1 MRGFVG
7 SIHNI
12 FLMIPVD
19 DILNRKDVRK
29 VIADRKIDDMEFA
42 RKIAGVFTR
51 RPSLTAWG
59 LSFFRRYPD
68 MDLYGMMRSIS
79 EHIDRYHQWVQYIP
93 GGMSSY
99 TRIGTDRLSILLRMF
114 ETIEDYDDIHKMAA
128 KFPSG
133 KRVII
138 LGKGLQDSLETIKN
152 GYSGLPLSEEG
163 KIARAFNTLP
173 SNMQRN
179 FIRTMTPVDNVT
191 EFKLALGK
199 LVIKSYDWTPE
210 SFRDYFRDYIKGGSE
225 IVYDDHGVIVVEFND
240 FRDCASLCNNGR
252 SEWCIA
258 RDEYSFF
265 HYVDTNVRQYAIFD
279 FNLPEHDDLSLIGV
293 TIDVDEKEV
302 VASHTRENHDI
313 FNDFIRRD
321 DNSEITFSR
330 IPDEKGVPW
339 GVFYWDL
346 WDVKEGWSFTYMENA
361 MRNIDGEFTYIDTD
375 RNLAVYRCEVDD
387 LWNNWDSAP
396 RLPTYSMNV
405 GYVCYLC
412 CNFNVDYSDNKA
424 IIPVICMS
432 TDGVDYIIAAVN
444 KIGDGRSLKW
454 LKKMFDV
461 GFTDFIPSEKRVAN
475 SDFVHYCMEGAVK
488 KAEALIAGRMLD
500 YSEKSYGHT
509 EPIWKTLAKHGL
521 WGLLSMAFED
531 EDFDGELKDSWNV
544 GMVPY
549 LFSLYTDTKSKRIKD
564 CIIKYLSLKSDDEVS
579 SYDENGAH
587 SGCLLNLAIDTRDPS
602 LIDYLISRGCDINTG
617 KDLLGRTPAVNLAI
631 HSKLFDRDYVYGLI
645 TGGESVNALALSIF
659 NARNKIEEE
668 E

>member
-29 VIADRKIDDMEFA
+29 VIADRKIDDMDFA

-79 EHIDRYHQWVQYIP
+79 ERIDRYHQWVQYIP

-99 TRIGTDRLSILLRMF
+99 TRIGTDRLSILLHMF
-114 ETIEDYDDIHKMAA
+114 DTIVDYDDIHKMAA
-128 KFPSG
+128 KFPSN
-133 KRVII
+133 KRAII
-138 LGKGLQDSLETIKN
+138 LGKGLQDSLEAIKN
-152 GYSGLPLSEEG
+152 GYNGLPLSEEG
-163 KIARAFNTLP
+163 NIARAFNVLP
-173 SNMQRN
+173 NKMQRN
-179 FIRTMTPVDNVT
+179 FIRTMTPVDNAT

-210 SFRDYFRDYIKGGSE
+210 SFRGYFRDHIKGGSE
-225 IVYDDHGVIVVEFND
+225 IVYDDHGVIVVEFKD

-279 FNLPEHDDLSLIGV
+279 FNLPEHDDLSLIGA
-293 TIDVDEKEV
+293 TIDVD
-302 VASHTRENHDI
+302 DG
-313 FNDFIRRD
+313 
-321 DNSEITFSR
+321 SELTFSR

-346 WDVKEGWSFTYMENA
+346 WDVKEKWSLTYMEDA

-375 RNLAVYRCEVDD
+375 RNLAVYRCKVDD
-387 LWNNWDSAP
+387 LWNNWDAAP
-396 RLPTYSMNV
+396 KIPSYSMNI

-432 TDGVDYIIAAVN
+432 TDGIDYIISAVN

-454 LKKMFDV
+454 LNKMFDAD
-461 GFTDFIPSEKRVAN
+461 FTVFIPSGRRTAN
-475 SDFVHYCMEGAVK
+475 SDLVHYCMEGSVK

-531 EDFDGELKDSWNV
+531 ADFDGELKDSWNG
-544 GMVPY
+544 GMIPY
-549 LFSLYTDTKSKRIKD
+549 MFSLYTDTKSKRIKD
-564 CIIKYLSLKSDDEVS
+564 CIIKYLSLKSDAEVS
-579 SYDENGAH
+579 NYNENGFH
-587 SGCLLNLAIDTRDPS
+587 SGNLLNLAIDTRDTS

-617 KDLLGRTPAVNLAI
+617 EDLLGRTPAVNLAT
-631 HSKLFDRDYVYGLI
+631 HSKLFDRDYVYSLI

-659 NARNKIEEE
+659 NSRNKIEEE